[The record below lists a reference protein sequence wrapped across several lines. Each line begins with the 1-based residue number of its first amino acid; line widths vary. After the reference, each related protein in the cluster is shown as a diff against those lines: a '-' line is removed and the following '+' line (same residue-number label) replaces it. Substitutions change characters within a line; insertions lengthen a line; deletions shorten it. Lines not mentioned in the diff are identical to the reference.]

1 MQPIGMNCHYARA
14 VRAEGASGGAI
25 LPNGASTHSADG
37 IIGIE
42 DLIGLSHPDLIDAP
56 PLFEGLITRITT
68 GDRGQEVQGGSL
80 PPKPVPT
87 NCVTDSAVQL
97 DDPVVK

>member
-1 MQPIGMNCHYARA
+1 MNCHYAGA
-14 VRAEGASGGAI
+14 IRAEGASRGAI
-25 LPNGASTHSADG
+25 LPNWASTHSTDG

-42 DLIGLSHPDLIDAP
+42 DLIGLSRSDLIDAQ

-68 GDRGQEVQGGSL
+68 DDRRQEVQGGGL
-80 PPKPVPT
+80 PPKPIPT